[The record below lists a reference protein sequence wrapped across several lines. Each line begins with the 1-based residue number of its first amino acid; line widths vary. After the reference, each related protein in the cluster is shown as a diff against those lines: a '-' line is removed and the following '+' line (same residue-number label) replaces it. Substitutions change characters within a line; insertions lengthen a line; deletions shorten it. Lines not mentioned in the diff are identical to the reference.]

1 MSMGMD
7 TSMEMDVE
15 MEMENEMAK
24 GVDTS
29 MDVRR

>member
-15 MEMENEMAK
+15 MEMENEMAE